1 MANAKEKEIRHE
13 FQMQQRA
20 DLLSLHRTLCEK
32 ERIALEADNPEQ
44 IGRVAIL
51 KKRIAKLL
59 KRCAMSY
66 ATTQPRKSA
75 ERI

>member
-1 MANAKEKEIRHE
+1 MANVKEKAIRQE
-13 FQMQQRA
+13 FQMRQRT

-32 ERIALEADNPEQ
+32 ERIAVDAADAGQ

-59 KRCAMSY
+59 KRGDM
-66 ATTQPRKSA
+66 
-75 ERI
+75 